1 MDKRVFCIE
10 CNKFF
15 DDVESFNK
23 EHDQVSYKVMNVKH
37 NFLLQEN
44 CLEYIIK
51 LISVNNK
58 IIDSVNKQNL
68 LIQQISSKLNYYE
81 DSLKNDIFFECNVN
95 IKNIENKINGKCLIH
110 FFPKCIHF
118 RIECKGDIIFT
129 NKKEFIIE
137 ILFPF
142 QKSNLKFSSIEKL
155 QGCISSYKVLNTSE
169 QETIVYNNYS
179 SLIEQNNYITSI
191 KLLRNY
197 FVTGYFEKKKIDISI
212 NGILTFSSFKFDLN
226 LPFILFL
233 IEEKKFLCYEQ
244 YQWKFIDNCFT
255 NEGNINEN
263 CIVYLE
269 INFEQNE
276 IYIKNKYKYLGNKP
290 DFITSD
296 KKNGKFNFNF
306 LNQFY
311 GIISIFNEG
320 KYLSSSIQNLI
331 NLSNEQNNFLIYNI

>member
-44 CLEYIIK
+44 CLEHIIK

-118 RIECKGDIIFT
+118 RINVK
-129 NKKEFIIE
+129 E
-137 ILFPF
+137 ILFL
-142 QKSNLKFSSIEKL
+142 QIRKNL
-155 QGCISSYKVLNTSE
+155 
-169 QETIVYNNYS
+169 
-179 SLIEQNNYITSI
+179 
-191 KLLRNY
+191 
-197 FVTGYFEKKKIDISI
+197 
-212 NGILTFSSFKFDLN
+212 
-226 LPFILFL
+226 
-233 IEEKKFLCYEQ
+233 
-244 YQWKFIDNCFT
+244 
-255 NEGNINEN
+255 
-263 CIVYLE
+263 
-269 INFEQNE
+269 
-276 IYIKNKYKYLGNKP
+276 
-290 DFITSD
+290 
-296 KKNGKFNFNF
+296 
-306 LNQFY
+306 
-311 GIISIFNEG
+311 
-320 KYLSSSIQNLI
+320 
-331 NLSNEQNNFLIYNI
+331 